1 MPGHLIIALLAEA
14 LRCGYLIVNAALFMD
29 DASQSRTKSLIINL
43 SVLVILMLSGNQRD
57 VLPPRYRVFGTN
69 RKLTARPKC

>member
-1 MPGHLIIALLAEA
+1 MILISDLYTLSPVALAITSA
-14 LRCGYLIVNAALFMD
+14 P
-29 DASQSRTKSLIINL
+29 SKSLIINL

>member
-1 MPGHLIIALLAEA
+1 MFSLYANVRSHIYVECTAP
-14 LRCGYLIVNAALFMD
+14 
-29 DASQSRTKSLIINL
+29 KSLIINL